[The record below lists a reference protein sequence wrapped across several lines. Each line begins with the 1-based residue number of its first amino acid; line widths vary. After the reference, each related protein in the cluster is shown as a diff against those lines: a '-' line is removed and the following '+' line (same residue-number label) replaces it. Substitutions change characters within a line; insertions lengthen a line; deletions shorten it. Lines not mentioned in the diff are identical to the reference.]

1 MLKSFF
7 EFLLHE
13 DLKNIMSRAETN
25 TMMKRNLISK
35 AIFFAFVLSLGTA
48 AVAQI
53 KTGGYKTAKT
63 DDARV
68 VAAAN
73 FAVEKRVET
82 NTEQEGLTLDS
93 IDKAETQV
101 VAGTNFKLCLTV
113 SIDDES
119 QQVETVVYQD
129 LKQNYSLKSWTVK
142 ECAEKESNASK
153 RENPARIQNASFVP
167 ASQTKT
173 PNCTGDQLAL
183 SETEGEADI
192 GGKQYARFLLTNVSE
207 FACALTGYPMVNLLN
222 AKGQPLQRVKVNYN
236 DWRFNGGEVPDSP
249 PTAMLEPGKTA
260 WFQIFYTDGMIVASL
275 KKPAS
280 ASAKIKVKAPKTNKD
295 FVIQSAIHA
304 YREIDVSYVR
314 EGVPD

>member
-1 MLKSFF
+1 MRKALS
-7 EFLLHE
+7 
-13 DLKNIMSRAETN
+13 NMTIIAVAI
-25 TMMKRNLISK
+25 LI
-35 AIFFAFVLSLGTA
+35 FGLTTF
-48 AVAQI
+48 AQI
-53 KTGGYKTAKT
+53 KAGSYKAAKT

-73 FAVEKRVET
+73 FAVEKRAET

-119 QQVETVVYQD
+119 QQVEAVVFQD

-142 ECAEKESNASK
+142 DCAEKESNASTG
-153 RENPARIQNASFVP
+153 ENPVRLQNASYAP
-167 ASQTKT
+167 KSQTKT
-173 PNCTGDQLAL
+173 PNCTGDQLSL

-192 GGKQYARFLLTNVSE
+192 GGKQYARFLLTNVSKST
-207 FACALTGYPMVNLLN
+207 CALTGYPTVSLLN
-222 AKGQPLQRVKVNYN
+222 AKGQAMPRVKVSYN

-260 WFQIFYTDGMIVASL
+260 WFQIFYTDGMIAANMR
-275 KKPAS
+275 KPAP
-280 ASAKIKVKAPKTNKD
+280 ASAKIKVKAPKTDKD
-295 FVIQSAIHA
+295 FVIKSELHA
-304 YREIDVSYVR
+304 YREIEVSYLR
-314 EGVPD
+314 EGLPN